1 MHCPEAGERHP
12 IKVFPKMKV
21 AHSLSLSL
29 SVRPRP
35 SARDSRKASGGPSQ
49 VPFLTNLLLLLLPS
63 LVFLQ
68 ALIFVPTEQPPGL
81 KLLPLAKLDSNH
93 VTTNRLYWTRDSMRT
108 LFLFIRN
115 LGIRPKLGSGRSI
128 IAPTTNNGPS
138 LPNFMAKFYAIS

>member
-1 MHCPEAGERHP
+1 MHCPETGEWHP

-21 AHSLSLSL
+21 AHSLSL

-49 VPFLTNLLLLLLPS
+49 VPFLTNTNLLL

-68 ALIFVPTEQPPGL
+68 ALIFVPPEQPSGL

-93 VTTNRLYWTRDSMRT
+93 VTTNRLYWTRDSTRT

-115 LGIRPKLGSGRSI
+115 LG
-128 IAPTTNNGPS
+128 
-138 LPNFMAKFYAIS
+138 